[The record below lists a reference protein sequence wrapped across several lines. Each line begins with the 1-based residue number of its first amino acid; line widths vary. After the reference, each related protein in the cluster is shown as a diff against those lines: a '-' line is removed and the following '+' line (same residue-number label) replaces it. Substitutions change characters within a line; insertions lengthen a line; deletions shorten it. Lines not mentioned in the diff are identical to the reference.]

1 MMLATSLG
9 LLALV
14 AAPSTLPCAA
24 ALDDADEARAQT
36 VTKALRDAE
45 SAATED
51 PQGGA
56 QTLLTALEQATE
68 IAAIGARAPELQD
81 ARTYALLALAR
92 ARVTLGDAAQA
103 EAAIDLALA
112 TAGDRALPTT
122 LFGPGVVTLH
132 ERRSATAAERASAT
146 LSVTCSRCL
155 VAIEGAANRCV
166 EGDKATELRLPPGR
180 WRVTLIDAVDPKHTR
195 SEAIELDEIG
205 RASLVLP
212 PRTGGGSD
220 GSDGAPRRK
229 LPRWA
234 GILGVSVGVGL
245 AITGAVLLGLD
256 GRCPDGSDPRSMGAC
271 TDVLAT
277 GGLGIGLL
285 AGGAAAAIGF
295 AIPLAIGE
303 RRAKRARAGKTA
315 AIRWRGA
322 GFAF

>member
-1 MMLATSLG
+1 MMLATLWG
-9 LLALV
+9 LALA
-14 AAPSTLPCAA
+14 AAPSALPCAA
-24 ALDDADEARAQT
+24 PLDQAEQARAQT

-56 QTLLTALEQATE
+56 QTLLQALEQATE

-81 ARTYALLALAR
+81 ARVYALLALAR

-112 TAGDRALPTT
+112 TAGERALPTK
-122 LFGPGVVTLH
+122 LFGPAVVTLH
-132 ERRSATAAERASAT
+132 ERRSASAAERASAT

-155 VAIEGAANRCV
+155 VAIEGAAHRCAQ
-166 EGDKATELRLPPGR
+166 GDKATELRLPPGR
-180 WRVTLIDAVDPKHTR
+180 WRVTLVDAVDPSHTR
-195 SEAIELDEIG
+195 SEAVELGEIG

-212 PRTGGGSD
+212 PRSGADTGGR
-220 GSDGAPRRK
+220 DGAPRRV

-234 GILGVSVGVGL
+234 GIAGVSLGVGL
-245 AITGAVLLGLD
+245 VVTGAVLLGLH
-256 GRCPDGSDPRSMGAC
+256 GRCPDGSDPRRPDAC

-277 GGLGIGLL
+277 GPLGVGLL
-285 AGGAAAAIGF
+285 AGGAATAIAF